1 MNRLKTLGLAASVAA
16 GLALFGTPA
25 NAALITSG
33 SNVLNF
39 SWSFATPT
47 NPSRLLD
54 GTGSITASG
63 FNSGALTLLVS
74 LNNDAD
80 TLGQGGDRLTSFG
93 FGITPNATSVSFI
106 DAVDNGM
113 VGAALDNIPSLSAI
127 EVCAF
132 GGNNCSGGGGDGI
145 FAQSSDTFTL
155 VLGGTWGSTVDIDPI
170 GFKYQTG
177 TGSYEFT
184 SGGPG
189 TPVPEPM
196 SIALL
201 GTGLVGLGIAARR
214 RRRA

>member
-1 MNRLKTLGLAASVAA
+1 MNHLKTLGLAGSVAA

-113 VGAALDNIPSLSAI
+113 VGAALDNIPSLNAI
-127 EVCAF
+127 EVCTF
-132 GGNNCSGGGGDGI
+132 GGNNCSGGGNGGI

-201 GTGLVGLGIAARR
+201 GTGLVGLGIVARR